1 MPMRCPTCVFMALAL
16 VLFGSA
22 ARAGD
27 YEFTDA
33 GAIFP
38 EFEGHF
44 GRGNAWGD
52 LDGDGDYDLITGSHD
67 KGLRAYRQI
76 TPLHFETMH
85 YAVGL
90 GTTIPL
96 YGILI
101 LDFDRDGD
109 PDVFQNHVGFST
121 RTFATSKRFM
131 RNRGDGTFEDA
142 TEEAGVKHFARGFG
156 MVALDYDKDGWIDV
170 YVANHDTP
178 NILYRND
185 QNGGFIDV
193 TEEAGVAAISGR
205 RGRTTSATSLDFD
218 RDGWMDIYVGQRD
231 NPSEEHPTGNNHLF
245 RNMGDGTFVNV
256 AEEAGVLGHGLDF
269 VSSAGDV
276 NGDNWTDL
284 YIATFNFGPNGYP
297 ETDVPN
303 RLYLNNGDGTFRDVS
318 AESNTDYAYGTMG
331 LGVEDHDNDGF
342 LDIYVGTGGP
352 FHLQIEDQ
360 VFYWNQDGTH
370 FSDATVAKGLL
381 DDARGHGISMFDYDR
396 DGDLDIFSSMGGHSD
411 GSEREDIL
419 YLNSGGPNH
428 WLEVQLAGD
437 DCPLEGLGGRVIL
450 VSGEREIWRWVRS
463 SAGFDS
469 FEVPHVWFGLGE
481 TDTIDRLE
489 VLWPCG
495 RGQVVEAP
503 SVDQHL
509 KIEESDESLSVGDRG
524 GVPDAGAAA
533 MSIHAEETVV
543 RFASRFF
550 LRFESPDPASI
561 GVYDLRG
568 RKITEARVA
577 PTRSLETNWN
587 WDTTDTRGVPVAAGR
602 YIVRL
607 LQAGRAVSTSVTV
620 VR

>member
-1 MPMRCPTCVFMALAL
+1 MRSPTCICVALILAL
-16 VLFGSA
+16 SVGG

-33 GAIFP
+33 GRIFGNL
-38 EFEGHF
+38 EGHF

-52 LDGDGDYDLITGSHD
+52 LDGDGKYDLITGSHD
-67 KGLRAYRQI
+67 KGLRAFRQI
-76 TPLHFETMH
+76 SPLKFETMH
-85 YAVGL
+85 YAIGL
-90 GTTIPL
+90 GTTVPL

-109 PDVFQNHVGFST
+109 NDVFQNHVGFST
-121 RTFATSKRFM
+121 ETFNTSTRFM
-131 RNRGDGTFEDA
+131 RNRGDGTFENA
-142 TEEAGVKHFARGFG
+142 TAEAGVQNFERGFG

-170 YVANHDTP
+170 YVANHDAP

-193 TEEAGVAAISGR
+193 TETAGVAAISGR

-218 RDGWMDIYVGQRD
+218 RDGWMDLYVGQRD
-231 NPSEEHPTGNNHLF
+231 NPSEEHPTGNNHLL

-297 ETDVPN
+297 ETDMPN
-303 RLYLNNGDGTFRDVS
+303 RLYLNNRDGTFRDVS
-318 AESNTDYAYGTMG
+318 AESRTDYAFGTMG
-331 LGVEDHDNDGF
+331 LGVEDHDNDGL

-360 VFYWNQDGTH
+360 IFYWNQDGTR
-370 FSDATVAKGLL
+370 FTNATVAKGLL
-381 DDARGHGISMFDYDR
+381 DDARGHGVSMFDYDR
-396 DGDLDIFSSMGGHSD
+396 DGDLDIFSSMGGHSE
-411 GSEREDIL
+411 GSQREDIL

-437 DCPLEGLGGRVIL
+437 DCPLEGLGTRVIL
-450 VSGEREIWRWVRS
+450 VTAEREIWRWVRS

-469 FEVPHVWFGLGE
+469 FEVPHVWFGLGD
-481 TDTIDRLE
+481 TDRIERLE
-489 VLWPCG
+489 ILWPCG
-495 RGQVVEAP
+495 RGQVLESP
-503 SVDQHL
+503 NVDQHL
-509 KIEESDESLSVGDRG
+509 RVEEADESLSIVGG
-524 GVPDAGAAA
+524 SSGADPGDLRL
-533 MSIHAEETVV
+533 SIRAENPVTRLEG
-543 RFASRFF
+543 RFF
-550 LRFESPDPASI
+550 LRFEAPVPASI

-568 RKITEARVA
+568 RLIMESTLTPP
-577 PTRSLETNWN
+577 PTLAAGWSWN
-587 WDTTDTRGVPVAAGR
+587 TRDTRGAPVAAGR
-602 YIVRL
+602 YLVRL
-607 LQAGRAVSTSVTV
+607 VQAGRAVSTSVTV